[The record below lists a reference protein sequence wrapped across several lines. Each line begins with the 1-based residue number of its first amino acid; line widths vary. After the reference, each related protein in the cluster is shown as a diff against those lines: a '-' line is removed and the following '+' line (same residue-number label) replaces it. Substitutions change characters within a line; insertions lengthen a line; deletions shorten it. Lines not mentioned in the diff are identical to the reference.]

1 MKAEKECERKNE
13 RANKQVSKNN
23 KKTGFSQ
30 TKNNISNFSLKNKET
45 QIRDKP
51 KHREEAKQKVKLT

>member
-23 KKTGFSQ
+23 KKTGFSK
-30 TKNNISNFSLKNKET
+30 TKNNISDLSLKKKET
-45 QIRDKP
+45 ESQINQNNER
-51 KHREEAKQKVKLT
+51 KQNKR

>member
-23 KKTGFSQ
+23 KKTGFSK
-30 TKNNISNFSLKNKET
+30 TKDSISDLSLKTKET
-45 QIRDKP
+45 ESQINQNNER
-51 KHREEAKQKVKLT
+51 KQNKR